1 MRWMTN
7 NCLRDHRPS
16 SAQLVQGNFAT
27 VCWTQ
32 KFARV
37 SLAAAQIEKW
47 GWSSS
52 ISPARWMTMASV
64 DHRWLHSW
72 PKGVRSSWLKEVLRT
87 FALARLST
95 INQKRRGTKF
105 CYVGFRTTPKNQN
118 SPHSLLQMKKSSKR
132 TGPSRS

>member
-1 MRWMTN
+1 MTTG
-7 NCLRDHRPS
+7 P
-16 SAQLVQGNFAT
+16 VQHSWFKAT
-27 VCWTQ
+27 SPPCAGRK

-72 PKGVRSSWLKEVLRT
+72 PKRVRSSWLKEVLRT
-87 FALARLST
+87 FALARSLREAGVRLST